1 MIMDLD
7 MLGSGGSG
15 SGLSSGEDNVTLIC
29 VERNIRTSSES
40 QFSSA
45 LTTSV
50 NVIRIA
56 YFLLFLLGISLNCFV
71 IWLVATH
78 KKLHTLSF
86 GVTLQ
91 VIVLDILLS
100 VIHLPIVI
108 TSIVGRWVLGKEAC
122 VLIGFITY
130 FTGFERTTLILSLWW
145 TGSC

>member
-1 MIMDLD
+1 

-15 SGLSSGEDNVTLIC
+15 LGFSSGVEEPLDNVTLTC
-29 VERNIRTSSES
+29 AERHIMGNSSES
-40 QFSSA
+40 QFSPA
-45 LTTSV
+45 LTITV

-56 YFLLFLLGISLNCFV
+56 YFSLLFLLGVVLNCFV

-86 GVTLQ
+86 GVALQ

-108 TSIVGRWVLGKEAC
+108 TTIAGRWVLGTEGCILTAF
-122 VLIGFITY
+122 VGF
-130 FTGFERTTLILSLWW
+130 FA
-145 TGSC
+145 